1 MSRMI
6 RPVLGACLVMAALAT
21 SAQAQDWRGT
31 PVYGT
36 ARLTAGFTPDPH
48 SVSLTAGGP
57 IDASRVNASDCVG
70 NIGGNP
76 DYVVNYSAD
85 DMPLYIRANSSS
97 DVSLI
102 VRDPRGN
109 WQCNDDSDGLNP
121 EIEYSSPRSGSY
133 AIWVGAVGENTVSA
147 QLEIS
152 EISGGSSGTSSGGV
166 DASAQATFGEVILR
180 SGFTPDPSVIDI
192 TAGGSIPASNV
203 DSSCAGFIASSPD
216 YEVTYRDAGSYPLT
230 FTFRAKG
237 DTTLAI
243 NAPDGSWYCD
253 DDSGGGTNP
262 RVVFRDAME
271 GVYDIWVGTFGEDP
285 IPGKLSI
292 SEVQ

>member
-1 MSRMI
+1 MSRLI
-6 RPVLGACLVMAALAT
+6 RPVMVACLVLAPLAT

-36 ARLTAGFTPDPH
+36 ARLSAGFTPDPH
-48 SVSLTAGGP
+48 TVSLTAGGP
-57 IDASRVNASDCVG
+57 IDASRVNASDCIG

-76 DYVVNYSAD
+76 DYVVNYAAD
-85 DMPLYIRANSSS
+85 DMSLYIRATSDS
-97 DVSLI
+97 DVSLV

-121 EIEYSSPRSGSY
+121 EVAFESPRAGSY
-133 AIWVGAVGENTVSA
+133 AIWVGAVGQNTVSA
-147 QLEIS
+147 ELQIS
-152 EISGGSSGTSSGGV
+152 ELSGNIGGGGGV

-180 SGFTPDPSVIDI
+180 SGFTPDPAIVDI
-192 TAGGSIPASNV
+192 TAGGSIRASTV
-203 DSSCAGFIASSPD
+203 HSSCSGVIASSPD
-216 YEVTYRDAGSYPLT
+216 YEVTYRDAGSFPLS

-237 DTTLAI
+237 DTTLVI

-253 DDSGGGTNP
+253 DDSAGGGNP
-262 RVVFRDAME
+262 RVVFSDAMD
-271 GVYDIWVGTFGEDP
+271 GVYDIWVGTYGDDP

>member
-1 MSRMI
+1 MI

-36 ARLTAGFTPDPH
+36 ARLSAGFTPDPH
-48 SVSLTAGGP
+48 TVDLTAGGP

-85 DMPLYIRANSSS
+85 DMPLYIRASSDS
-97 DVSLI
+97 DVSLV

-109 WQCNDDSDGLNP
+109 WQCNDDTNSFDP
-121 EIEYSSPRSGSY
+121 EVSYGSPRSGSY

-147 QLEIS
+147 RLEIS
-152 EISGGSSGTSSGGV
+152 EISGESAGSSDGV
-166 DASAQATFGEVILR
+166 DTSAEATFGEVILR
-180 SGFTPDPSVIDI
+180 SGFTPDPAVVDI
-192 TAGGSIPASNV
+192 TAGGTIRASNL
-203 DSSCAGFIASSPD
+203 DSSCAGVIASAPD
-216 YEVTYRDAGSYPLT
+216 YEVTYRDGGNFPLT

-237 DTTLAI
+237 DTTLVI

-253 DDSGGGTNP
+253 DDSGGGNNP
-262 RVVFRDAME
+262 RVVFRDAMD
-271 GVYDIWVGTFGEDP
+271 GVYDIWVGTFGDDP